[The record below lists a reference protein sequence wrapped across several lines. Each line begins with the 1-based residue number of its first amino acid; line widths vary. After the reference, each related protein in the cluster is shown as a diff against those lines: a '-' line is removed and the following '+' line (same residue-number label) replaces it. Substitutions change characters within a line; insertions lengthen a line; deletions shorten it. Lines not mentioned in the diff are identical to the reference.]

1 MTPEIRDGIIA
12 TARAVGADPVD
23 LATVLSYETAG
34 TFDPTKAG
42 PTTQWGQH
50 RGLIQ
55 FGEPQAQQYG
65 VDWNNPVASQL
76 GPDGAI
82 AKYLRASGFKPGMGL
97 LDLYSTVNA
106 GAPGLYSRSDANNGG
121 APGTVADKVLTQ
133 MGGHRQKA
141 VALLGG
147 EGGSDM
153 PRPDMPSMDYAG
165 NGSQQPQSGPQG
177 REWSPQ
183 WITGPEGINS
193 ALYEPEQ
200 RNALA
205 LPQQAPT
212 VRNALA
218 ADGFQAAP
226 APLQVYGFQ
235 PGQSPFLRG

>member
-23 LATVLSYETAG
+23 LATVLFYETGG
-34 TFDPTKAG
+34 TLNPTQKG

-50 RGLIQ
+50 EGFIQ
-55 FGEPQAQQYG
+55 FGEPQQRQYG
-65 VDWNNPVASQL
+65 YDRNNPIASQL
-76 GPDGAI
+76 GPDGAV
-82 AKYLRASGFKPGMGL
+82 AKYLRDRGFKPGMGL

-106 GAPGLYSRSDANNGG
+106 GSPGLYSRSDANNGG
-121 APGTVADKVLTQ
+121 APGTVADKVFTQ
-133 MGGHRQKA
+133 MGGHREKA
-141 VALLGG
+141 VALLGM

-153 PRPDMPSMDYAG
+153 PRPDLPSMDYAG
-165 NGSQQPQSGPQG
+165 GSQGAQGGPQA

-183 WITGPEGINS
+183 WITGPEGINA

-205 LPQQAPT
+205 LPEQAPT
-212 VRNALA
+212 MRNALA